1 MIVVSYYTNRK
12 YKTMAN
18 ALQDSCKAVGLHC
31 AIFAVR
37 DTGSWKT
44 NVYQKPHVI
53 RKAMDAY
60 PCEDILFIDADALVR
75 RYPKELIAT
84 DWEVACYFEGMNL
97 PVSGTVFLANT
108 DRVKAFVDEW
118 ARGCDRG
125 EDLNEDFHWMSQAL
139 QKFPM
144 LRIGYLPPSY
154 FWKEKE
160 MRGRFPT
167 ADPAVEHF
175 TVGEHSFK

>member
-12 YKTMAN
+12 YKAMAN
-18 ALQDSCKAVGLHC
+18 VLKDSCTAVGLHC
-31 AIFAVR
+31 AVFAVK
-37 DTGSWKT
+37 DEGSWQK

-53 RKAMDAY
+53 RKAMAAY
-60 PCEDILFIDADALVR
+60 PAEDILFIDADAKVV
-75 RYPKELIAT
+75 RYPNELIST
-84 DWEVACYFEGMNL
+84 DWEVAAYFEGPHL
-97 PVSGTVFLANT
+97 PVSGTVFLVNT
-108 DRVKAFVDEW
+108 PRVHAVVDAW
-118 ARGCDRG
+118 AAGCDRG
-125 EDLNEDFHWMSQAL
+125 EGLNEDFHWMSLAL
-139 QKFPM
+139 RTVPT

-167 ADPAVEHF
+167 AEPVVEHF